1 MSSAAA
7 YNKAPTN
14 GDVGPYTNTHH
25 SGTNNTNATIAGGAP
40 SMGANN
46 NNKLLDNNN
55 ILQSANNGFQTHC
68 GCLECYHPAA
78 ETLDYD
84 YVAANQN
91 GGSGTSKTPHPRIRE
106 RGEFYI
112 DSFNDQP
119 WSWSFGT
126 NEMVCTWHSLRY

>member
-1 MSSAAA
+1 
-7 YNKAPTN
+7 
-14 GDVGPYTNTHH
+14 
-25 SGTNNTNATIAGGAP
+25 
-40 SMGANN
+40 
-46 NNKLLDNNN
+46 
-55 ILQSANNGFQTHC
+55 
-68 GCLECYHPAA
+68 
-78 ETLDYD
+78 LDYD

-126 NEMVCTWHSLRY
+126 NEMVCTVAQSAILVFVMYVCAVCDGL